1 MQEINLYDL
10 LKYYAK
16 NWLVL
21 LSAIFAGAII
31 GLVYTNF
38 IQTPSYKSTATLF
51 VVNSDN
57 TAVSKDSTLINNYM
71 ELIKSR
77 RVLEPV
83 INNLKLNKDYD
94 QIVGALT
101 VSNQKDTAIIKMAVV
116 SDNPDT
122 SKNIANLTIES
133 FKKQIKDLYGNEDI
147 QVVDGASLAS
157 SPYNVRKNLQLAI
170 ATTAGLLFSIIV
182 IFFMYD
188 YRLSNGTLDKK
199 KEKKPKKEVVEQVLI
214 SGAVRG
220 KSGRFEKIK
229 PSQKERFGNL
239 FVRNNRKR
247 NAKKQKKSSKVKKQ

>member
-1 MQEINLYDL
+1 LEEINLYKL
-10 LKYYAK
+10 LKFYVRY
-16 NWLVL
+16 WLVL
-21 LSAIFAGAII
+21 FVFTFI
-31 GLVYTNF
+31 GLLSGYLFNTY
-38 IQTPSYKSTATLF
+38 IQTPNYKSNVTLF
-51 VVNSDN
+51 VVDSDKN
-57 TAVSKDSTLINNYM
+57 PISKDSTLINNYM

-116 SDNPDT
+116 SDNPET

-133 FKKQIKDLYGNEDI
+133 FKKQIDDLYGKENI
-147 QVVDGASLAS
+147 QVVDGASLAL

-170 ATTAGLLFSIIV
+170 AATAGLLSSIIV

-188 YRLSNGTLDKK
+188 YRLSNGTLDKIRK
-199 KEKKPKKEVVEQVLI
+199 NKPKKEVVEQVLI

-220 KSGRFEKIK
+220 RSGRFEIN
-229 PSQKERFGNL
+229 PSRVERIGKLFG
-239 FVRNNRKR
+239 RNKRKRKAKKAKKNRK
-247 NAKKQKKSSKVKKQ
+247 AKKQ

>member
-1 MQEINLYDL
+1 MEEINLYKL
-10 LKYYAK
+10 LKFYVRY
-16 NWLVL
+16 WLVL
-21 LSAIFAGAII
+21 FVFTFI
-31 GLVYTNF
+31 GLLSGYLFNTY
-38 IQTPSYKSTATLF
+38 IQTPNYKSNVTLF
-51 VVNSDN
+51 VVDSDKN
-57 TAVSKDSTLINNYM
+57 PISKDSTLINNYM

-116 SDNPDT
+116 SDNPET

-133 FKKQIKDLYGNEDI
+133 FKKQINELYGKENI

-170 ATTAGLLFSIIV
+170 AATAGLLSSIIV

-188 YRLSNGTLDKK
+188 YRLSNGTLDKIRK
-199 KEKKPKKEVVEQVLI
+199 NKPKKEVVEQVLI

-220 KSGRFEKIK
+220 RSGRFEIN
-229 PSQKERFGNL
+229 PSRVERIGKLFG
-239 FVRNNRKR
+239 RNKRKRKAKKAKKNRK
-247 NAKKQKKSSKVKKQ
+247 AKKQ